1 MIFQLLQSMFSTMVG
16 AWRGPSA
23 DMRAAIIKA
32 QDDKNVNSAPP
43 TVGDDSYAGDIRN
56 LEVALF
62 EGRPLESG
70 SSINITLQNLLQICP
85 RNRRRIDAY
94 RGLVKELAS
103 RGISLTITSN
113 KTRHYDSQ
121 PKNR

>member
-1 MIFQLLQSMFSTMVG
+1 MFSTIAG
-16 AWRGPSA
+16 AWRGPTV
-23 DMRAAIIKA
+23 DVRAAIIKA
-32 QDDKNVNSAPP
+32 QDDCVNSAPP
-43 TVGDDSYAGDIRN
+43 VKGDNLYAGDIRN
-56 LEVALF
+56 LEMALF

-94 RGLVKELAS
+94 RGLVRELAS
-103 RGISLTITSN
+103 RDISLTITSN